1 MSHKHFNFEWSF
13 FKRVLLIGGPIML
26 QNILLSAAG
35 FFDTIMVGSIHR
47 GVSAVGVASQYVTI
61 MTTIMFGVNAGMS
74 LYLSQFYGANDHK
87 GMKKSFALM
96 LWMNLILT
104 IFFTVTGFFFNEQI
118 IGFYNTDPEIIE
130 LGGLYLR
137 IVSIGFAFQSISFA
151 FSLAYRAVQRTQIP
165 LYTAIFSQSV
175 NVLFNYLLIFGIGF
189 FPVLGVVGAAIATV
203 LSQIVA
209 TLVYVWHAKK
219 TKQEFYPGFSDFGES
234 LHPHFFAPT
243 FEKTIILT
251 INELFF
257 GIGMTLYVKIM
268 NDIGTN
274 AYEGFRIAEIIAN
287 LFLVAAIGL
296 GSATGALIGQQLG
309 KNDLPAARKMGNTLL
324 VIGVILGLIVGV
336 GSIGISIPIV
346 YLFQN
351 PSAEINSIAIAMVFV
366 FALRIFLRLVIV
378 VLFSTLRAGGQVK
391 TMMMLDAGVM
401 WLVGLP
407 LGWIAFHVWGIQEAA
422 LVYLI
427 VQAEGIVRIILGLVY
442 FLKGTWLV
450 NLTTFKRL
458 KES

>member
-1 MSHKHFNFEWSF
+1 
-13 FKRVLLIGGPIML
+13 ML

-35 FFDTIMVGSIHR
+35 FFDTIMVGSIER

-74 LYLSQFYGANDHK
+74 LYLAQFYGANDDK

-104 IFFTVTGFFFNEQI
+104 IFFSITGFFFTDFI
-118 IGFYNTDPEIIE
+118 IGFYNTDPAIIE
-130 LGGLYLR
+130 LGGTYLK

-151 FSLAYRAVQRTQIP
+151 FSLAYRAVQKTQIP
-165 LYTAIFSQSV
+165 LYTAIVSQAV
-175 NVLFNYLLIFGIGF
+175 NVAFNYLLIFGIGP
-189 FPVLGVVGAAIATV
+189 FPELGVAGAAIATV
-203 LSQIVA
+203 LSQIVS
-209 TLVYVWHAKK
+209 TLFYVWHAK
-219 TKQEFYPGFSDFGES
+219 QSRQGFYPQFVDFADS

-243 FEKTIILT
+243 FEKTFILT
-251 INELFF
+251 VNELFF
-257 GIGMTLYVKIM
+257 GVGMTLYVKIM
-268 NDIGTN
+268 IDIGTN

-309 KNDLPAARKMGNTLL
+309 KNDIATARKMGNTLL
-324 VIGVILGLIVGV
+324 LIGVMLGLIVGI
-336 GSIGISIPIV
+336 GSIGVSIPVV

-351 PSAEINSIAIAMVFV
+351 PSAEINAIAIAMVFV
-366 FALRIFLRLVIV
+366 FALRIFLRLIIV

-391 TMMMLDAGVM
+391 IMMFLDAGVM

-407 LGWIAFHVWGIQEAA
+407 LGWAAFHLWGIQEAA

-427 VQAEGIVRIILGLVY
+427 IQMEGIVRIALGLVF
-442 FLKGTWLV
+442 FLKGSWLV
-450 NLTTFKRL
+450 NLTAFKRL